1 MAKPFLGVLLALGA
15 CAPIHVRETAVDT
28 TIASLLLRETV
39 ADSVAYT
46 AAARVRGDVL
56 ALELSQAERCA
67 EIETPRA
74 HRVTRVERHL
84 DARVMS
90 SISVIGGLFSFAGV
104 YGYVDAD
111 RIAATQNQ
119 SGMGRMTTPDEV
131 RNAGI
136 VGMAIGGMALLA
148 IAGNH
153 LRALD
158 GQRDD
163 GAISGPPVR
172 REYACHQHPTAGTRV
187 ALDLGDATLRGDT
200 DDFGRVD
207 FALTDVPLAAF
218 PRRGP
223 LGVVIDGR
231 RARVDLADNELAELR
246 RTLEANPASRLARDL
261 RALCDASIAEADVIL
276 SGAPGRDRIARA
288 AEALQHAAAQCTAS
302 GQVARVNALSTR
314 LGERR
319 KELDDEEALAA
330 RQRGEALDELKARQ
344 VPVPPQAT
352 AGLLP
357 ATCGGSGAY
366 KVTVGF
372 LVCMAP
378 LANDICAN
386 ATEAGLRY
394 IGHRLVAGLHLR
406 PLPRAVADAA
416 VDWGASQAAPYVG
429 DACSRLVAA
438 QQLPAAPA
446 QGLIPCLF
454 AARTPSWIAPQCR
467 APGHN

>member
-1 MAKPFLGVLLALGA
+1 MAKSFLGVLLALGA

-28 TIASLLLRETV
+28 AIVSLLQRDTV
-39 ADSVAYT
+39 ANSVAYT
-46 AAARVRGDVL
+46 AAARVHGDVL

-74 HRVTRVERHL
+74 HRVTRIERHV
-84 DARVMS
+84 DPRAMS
-90 SISVIGGLFSFAGV
+90 GLWVIGGLFSFAGV

-119 SGMGRMTTPDEV
+119 SGMGMMTTPGEV

-153 LRALD
+153 LRAID

-163 GAISGPPVR
+163 GAVSGPPVR
-172 REYACHQHPTAGTRV
+172 REYACNQHPTAGTRV

-200 DDFGRVD
+200 DDFGRVE

-231 RARVDLADNELAELR
+231 RARVDLADNELAELW

-261 RALCDASIAEADVIL
+261 RAVCDASLAEADVMV
-276 SGAPGRDRIARA
+276 SGAPGRDQIARA
-288 AEALQHAAAQCTAS
+288 AEALQHAAAQCTAP
-302 GQVARVNALSTR
+302 GQVARVSALRTR
-314 LGERR
+314 LGQRQ
-319 KELDDEEALAA
+319 KELDDAEAQAA
-330 RQRGEALDELKARQ
+330 RQRAEALDDQEARQ
-344 VPVPPQAT
+344 VPVPPPAT
-352 AGLLP
+352 AGLLA
-357 ATCGGSGAY
+357 ATCGGSDAY
-366 KVTVGF
+366 KVTVGL

-378 LANDICAN
+378 LASDICAD

-394 IGHRLVAGLHLR
+394 IGHRLVAGLRLAQ
-406 PLPRAVADAA
+406 LPRAVADKA

-429 DACSRLVAA
+429 DACARLVAA

-446 QGLIPCLF
+446 RDLISCLF
-454 AARTPSWIAPQCR
+454 AARRPSWIAPQCR
-467 APGHN
+467 ALGPS